1 MEHKKLI
8 YFYLYIFSL
17 VIFISCGKKAKESV
31 TEEAESDRLPCI
43 DLASHL
49 DLPSMSLKLSDA
61 ASSVDIV
68 PLEVTDASLI
78 ASIKQIYV
86 TSQSIF
92 VHHNRDQR
100 IFRFDRNGKFLN
112 TIGKVGQGPE
122 EYVRLYSFFL
132 NEANEEVYVFP
143 TMGRT
148 QVYKY
153 DGSFVRSYSNLNLDA
168 IFKMFSPQ
176 IFRYGSE
183 IFFQQSGPV
192 YQPVNH
198 PEDSLWAFALAD
210 ENLMPSKIF
219 LNPARRGHERE
230 MVENMAPVMTGGW
243 KNYLLEIA
251 PTTDFYDDEFWMK
264 YADTDTIYRYDV
276 ATQAFIPCYS
286 IDLGNLK
293 SDDYVYSHWWL
304 KDRSVFDDLFIYNFY
319 HTKDYIY
326 LVGNKGETLYTWRYA
341 PSTGELALATRE
353 EKIEESQIPT
363 MTVTYKRI
371 ERNFILEND
380 YSGGP
385 YRVNYTSGNYWIC
398 VLDSDTEWVT
408 PEAFQTGSAQDENQR
423 QTLLHAVGEL
433 ADPNSNPVLLIANLK

>member
-1 MEHKKLI
+1 MKYKELI
-8 YFYLYIFSL
+8 HFCLYTFSL
-17 VIFISCGKKAKESV
+17 IAFLSCGNKAKESV
-31 TEEAESDRLPCI
+31 AEEAESERLPLI
-43 DLASHL
+43 DLANHL
-49 DLPSMSLKLSDA
+49 DLPDTRLKLSDA

-68 PLEVTDASLI
+68 PLEVTDVSMI
-78 ASIKQIYV
+78 ASIEQIFV
-86 TSQSIF
+86 TDQSIF

-100 IFRFDRNGKFLN
+100 VFRFSRSGKFLN

-122 EYVRLYSFFL
+122 EYIRLYSFFL
-132 NEANEEVYVFP
+132 DETNEEVYVFP
-143 TMGRT
+143 TMGRV

-153 DGSFVRSYSNLNLDA
+153 DGSYVRSYSDMNPEA

-210 ENLMPSKIF
+210 KNLKPSTIF
-219 LNPARRGHERE
+219 LNPARQGHERE

-251 PTTDFYDDEFWMK
+251 PTTDFYGGEFWMK
-264 YADTDTIYRYDV
+264 YADTDTIYRYDS

-293 SDDYVYSHWWL
+293 SDDYVHSHWWL
-304 KDRSVFDDLFIYNFY
+304 KDRSVFNNLFIYNFY

-326 LVGNKGETLYTWRYA
+326 LIGNKGETLYTWRYA
-341 PSTGELALATRE
+341 PSTSELALATRK
-353 EKIEESQIPT
+353 EKIKENQIPT
-363 MTVTYKRI
+363 MSVTYKRI
-371 ERNFILEND
+371 ERDFILEND
-380 YSGGP
+380 YAGGP
-385 YRVNYTSGNYWIC
+385 YRVNYTSGNYWVC
-398 VLDSDTEWVT
+398 VLDSDTEWAT
-408 PEAFQTGSAQDENQR
+408 EEAFQTGSAQNENQR
-423 QTLLHAVGEL
+423 QTLLHAVEDL
-433 ADPNSNPVLLIANLK
+433 ADPDSNPVLLIANLK